1 LRTSLTS
8 LSGQLKQGIQPLYL
22 LFGAETLL
30 VEEALDQIRSR
41 AKEEGYQERLRF
53 TVETGFDWNQLL
65 EHSQAM
71 SLFAEKQLI
80 ELRIPTGKPGD
91 AGAKALTQYVENPLS
106 SDTSLI
112 IISGGI
118 EKRSQGTKWFKA
130 IEDASLVI
138 ECPVIGSDRLP
149 DWISQRLS
157 AQGLKYETDAVEQL
171 SHFVEGNLLAAAQEI
186 NLLALLYPG
195 ETVTTEI
202 IEHVIADHAR
212 FNVYNLA
219 DACLAG
225 KVPRVARILQ
235 SLKQEQIQPVLILW
249 ALARDA
255 RTLCKMSEAMENGE
269 HPKALFQ
276 RFHIWSSRSGI
287 VNAALRRISRPQW
300 ENILRRLGRADLMVK
315 GRAPLQRKDIWEEI
329 ESISL
334 GMCGLK
340 IL

>member
-1 LRTSLTS
+1 LRTSLAS
-8 LSGQLKQGIQPLYL
+8 LSGQLKQGIQPLYI

-41 AKEEGYQERLRF
+41 AKDDGFQERLRF

-71 SLFAEKQLI
+71 SLFAEKRLI
-80 ELRIPTGKPGD
+80 ELRIATGKPGD
-91 AGAKALTQYVENPLS
+91 AGAKALIQYVQNPLS

-112 IISGGI
+112 IICGAI
-118 EKRSQGTKWFKA
+118 EKRAQGTKWFKA
-130 IEDASLVI
+130 VEAAGTAI
-138 ECPVIGSDRLP
+138 ECPAIGVDRLP
-149 DWISQRLS
+149 DWISQRLT
-157 AQGLKYETDAVEQL
+157 ACGLKYEMEAVEQL

-186 NLLALLYPG
+186 NLLGLLYPG
-195 ETVTTEI
+195 ETITAEI
-202 IEHVIADHAR
+202 VEHVIADHAR

-225 KVPRVARILQ
+225 KVHRVTRILQ

-249 ALARDA
+249 ALARDT
-255 RTLCKMSEAMENGE
+255 RTLCNLSAAVEKGEN
-269 HPKALFQ
+269 PNALFK
-276 RFHIWSSRSGI
+276 RFHIWSNRSG
-287 VNAALRRISRPQW
+287 NMNSALRRLSRPQW

-315 GRAPLQRKDIWEEI
+315 GQAPMQRKDIWEEI
-329 ESISL
+329 ESITL